1 MFPRILIRDVLRMRM
16 RAKRCHRSRSRI
28 LHPLNVPL
36 LLMGDTSLGPLL
48 ANDGRFSR
56 DSGNAYFMS
65 RSMTLEEHIRGRPAE
80 NLVGCAHAGQS
91 ASRRPELQTYFED
104 EPRTLRRALEGG

>member
-80 NLVGCAHAGQS
+80 NPRLLACGAIRIS
-91 ASRRPELQTYFED
+91 AARVAD
-104 EPRTLRRALEGG
+104 ILRR